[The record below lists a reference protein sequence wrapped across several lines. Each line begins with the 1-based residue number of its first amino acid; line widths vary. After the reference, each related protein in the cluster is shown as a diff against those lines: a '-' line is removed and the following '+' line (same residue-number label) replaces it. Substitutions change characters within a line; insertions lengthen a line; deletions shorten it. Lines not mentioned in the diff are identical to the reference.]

1 MELPNQ
7 DVKFILLIRKGLAMK
22 YKEDRLMSMEFR
34 SLIDKENIILD
45 SKMLAEFNKRNELNN
60 KIDKLVLEF
69 IATRELTEFEEIDLV
84 YSFAEKIKDRL

>member
-45 SKMLAEFNKRNELNN
+45 SKMLAEFNERSKLNE
-60 KIDKLVLEF
+60 KIDELVLEF

-84 YSFAEKIKDRL
+84 YGLAKKIKDRL

>member
-1 MELPNQ
+1 
-7 DVKFILLIRKGLAMK
+7 
-22 YKEDRLMSMEFR
+22 MSMEFR

>member
-1 MELPNQ
+1 
-7 DVKFILLIRKGLAMK
+7 
-22 YKEDRLMSMEFR
+22 MSMEFR

-45 SKMLAEFNKRNELNN
+45 SQMLAEFNERSKLNN

-84 YSFAEKIKDRL
+84 YSFAKEIKDRL